1 MSCWSSDGIIRSQMP
16 KKIEISHR
24 TIVFTVLFI
33 LLLWLLFQIRQIILA
48 LFVSLILMSAL
59 NPAVDRLERAR
70 IPRALA
76 ILLIYLVVFGL
87 FGVILAGLIPPLVDQ
102 TSTLISR
109 LPGYFRKLGLPA
121 IDQNVIASQIS
132 QLGSIPANLLRLTV
146 TIFSNLVAVMA
157 LAVITFYLLLER
169 KNLDRYLFILF
180 GRKDEGMAAKF
191 LDKIEER
198 LGGWVR
204 AQATLMVF
212 IGAFSY
218 LGLRLLGIDFAL
230 PLALLAG
237 ILEII
242 PNIGP
247 IISAVPAILAG
258 LTISPLLATAVAAL
272 YFLIQQF
279 ENTVVVPKVMEKIVG
294 VNPLVTILSLAIGFK
309 LAGIVGAVL
318 AIPVVLVSQ
327 VVASEIAS
335 SKSFQ
340 EL

>member
-1 MSCWSSDGIIRSQMP
+1 MS
-16 KKIEISHR
+16 KKVEISHR
-24 TIVFTVLFI
+24 TIIFTVFFI
-33 LLLWLLFQIRQIILA
+33 LLLWALFQIRQIILA

-59 NPAVDRLERAR
+59 NPTVDRLERLR

-76 ILLIYLVVFGL
+76 ILLIYLVIFGL
-87 FGVILAGLIPPLVDQ
+87 IGIILAGVIPPLVDQ

-109 LPGYFRKLGLPA
+109 LPSYLEQLGLPA
-121 IDQNVIASQIS
+121 IDQSIIASQIS

-146 TIFSNLVAVMA
+146 AIFSNLVAIFV

-180 GRKDEGMAAKF
+180 GKKDEGVAEKF
-191 LDKIEER
+191 VDKIEER

-204 AQATLMVF
+204 AQVALMIF

-247 IISAVPAILAG
+247 IISAIPAVLAG
-258 LTISPLLATAVAAL
+258 LTISPLLALAVAAL

-279 ENTVVVPKVMEKIVG
+279 ENTIIVPKVMEKVVG
-294 VNPLVTILSLAIGFK
+294 VKPLITILALAIGFK

-318 AIPVVLVSQ
+318 AVPVVLVSQ
-327 VVASEIAS
+327 VVASEIFAS
-335 SKSFQ
+335 KHFQ
-340 EL
+340 QL